1 MERLM
6 KKFEFKK
13 ENLLKV
19 DINKVHPNSWN
30 PKEPNTKEYENVKK
44 SLEIN
49 GYAQPILV
57 REDGDGFEIIDGQHR
72 FLAAKELGYS
82 EIYIYNAGQIS
93 DEDAKSMTIWMQ
105 TQVPFDEVQLAPI
118 VVELNKLDIQLP
130 YTDEEIVTF
139 EKMTQFDFDAAYNED
154 VPQDADMDDDMKT
167 LNIKMTPEQFETVQ
181 NAIKTVME
189 GENVNEGESLR
200 RIVLEGM
207 KNYDIL
213 SGFDDY
219 ES

>member
-1 MERLM
+1 M

>member
-1 MERLM
+1 M
-6 KKFEFKK
+6 KKFEFKE

-19 DINKVHPNSWN
+19 DIDKVHPNSWN
-30 PKEPNTKEYENVKK
+30 PKEPNTKEYENIKK

-57 REDGDGFEIIDGQHR
+57 REDGDSFEIIDGQHR

-105 TQVPFDEVQLAPI
+105 TQVPFDEVELAPI
-118 VVELNKLDIQLP
+118 VVELNKLDITLP

-139 EKMTQFDFDAAYNED
+139 EKMTQFDFDTAYSEEG
-154 VPQDADMDDDMKT
+154 PQTDELDDEMKT
-167 LNIKMTPEQFETVQ
+167 LNIKMTPEQFEVVQ

-213 SGFDDY
+213 SGFNDY

>member
-1 MERLM
+1 M

-19 DINKVHPNSWN
+19 DIDKVHPNSWN

-93 DEDAKSMTIWMQ
+93 DQDAKSMTIWMQ

-118 VVELNKLDIQLP
+118 VVELNKLDITLP

-139 EKMTQFDFDAAYNED
+139 EKMTQFDFDTAYSEEG
-154 VPQDADMDDDMKT
+154 PQTDELDDEMKT

-189 GENVNEGESLR
+189 EENVNEGESLR

-207 KNYDIL
+207 KSYDIL